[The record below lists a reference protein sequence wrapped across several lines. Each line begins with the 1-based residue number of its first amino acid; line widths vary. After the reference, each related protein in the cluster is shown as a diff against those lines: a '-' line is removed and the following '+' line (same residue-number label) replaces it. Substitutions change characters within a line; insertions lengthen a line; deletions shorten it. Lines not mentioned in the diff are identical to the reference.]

1 VRGGVN
7 NSTHPPCRSI
17 PISFPYTYYVVLK
30 PWSHSRLSC
39 HFFSFGVFFQ
49 ISFDNLRF
57 QVASFNILIS
67 FSMFLCK
74 FYYCTLFCVCVC
86 FHFLLWAW
94 ILVFLQMSYISF
106 GYNAPFKFN
115 ILSFVLRESTMIIV
129 DINMIN
135 NAWQTSYGG
144 GCDKLQHIFAQ
155 IDTLLL
161 KLAQEPNHGT
171 SPFFII
177 YSTKIQTTHNRVIH

>member
-1 VRGGVN
+1 
-7 NSTHPPCRSI
+7 
-17 PISFPYTYYVVLK
+17 
-30 PWSHSRLSC
+30 
-39 HFFSFGVFFQ
+39 
-49 ISFDNLRF
+49 LRF

-106 GYNAPFKFN
+106 GYNTPFKF
-115 ILSFVLRESTMIIV
+115 IFCHLFLMWV
-129 DINMIN
+129 DNDNCRHQHDN

-144 GCDKLQHIFAQ
+144 GCDELQHIFAQ

-171 SPFFII
+171 SLFYYIFDQNSNYTIEL
-177 YSTKIQTTHNRVIH
+177 SVKVKVVGETSQCRHNRASNA

>member
-1 VRGGVN
+1 MWEGVLIIVHIHLVN
-7 NSTHPPCRSI
+7 LSPIFSLHLLCGSQTMI
-17 PISFPYTYYVVLK
+17 PFEVILPLLFL
-30 PWSHSRLSC
+30 
-39 HFFSFGVFFQ
+39 GVFFQ

-57 QVASFNILIS
+57 QVASFNILS

-86 FHFLLWAW
+86 VPFYVVGLDSC
-94 ILVFLQMSYISF
+94 ILQMSYISF
-106 GYNAPFKFN
+106 GNNAPFKF
-115 ILSFVLRESTMIIV
+115 IFCHLFLMWV
-129 DINMIN
+129 DNDNCRDQHDN

-144 GCDKLQHIFAQ
+144 GCDELQHIFAQ

-171 SPFFII
+171 SLFYYIFDQNSN
-177 YSTKIQTTHNRVIH
+177 YTQ

>member
-1 VRGGVN
+1 MRGGVN

-17 PISFPYTYYVVLK
+17 PNL
-30 PWSHSRLSC
+30 
-39 HFFSFGVFFQ
+39 FSLHLLCGSQTMIPFKVILPLLFLGVFFQ

-135 NAWQTSYGG
+135 NA
-144 GCDKLQHIFAQ
+144 
-155 IDTLLL
+155 
-161 KLAQEPNHGT
+161 
-171 SPFFII
+171 
-177 YSTKIQTTHNRVIH
+177 

>member
-1 VRGGVN
+1 MWKGVLIIVHIHLVGL
-7 NSTHPPCRSI
+7 S

-129 DINMIN
+129 DINMIIMH
-135 NAWQTSYGG
+135 
-144 GCDKLQHIFAQ
+144 DKPHMVGDVTNYNISWTNWNYNIFC
-155 IDTLLL
+155 TNWHPFV
-161 KLAQEPNHGT
+161 ETGT
-171 SPFFII
+171 R
-177 YSTKIQTTHNRVIH
+177 TKPWD